1 MQNLRGKEW
10 QKSIPRLQHD
20 FFYDFSD
27 TKMSNLKKFVKK
39 YIKCKKLGGS
49 NVENVVRK
57 SRGIFIGKDII
68 EANSFTLDNFDE

>member
-1 MQNLRGKEW
+1 
-10 QKSIPRLQHD
+10 
-20 FFYDFSD
+20 
-27 TKMSNLKKFVKK
+27 MSNLKKFVKK